1 MATRVRNSDW
11 QEDQNMKDDL
21 IKYVRQNLR
30 RKEILDSV
38 QIKYPTMHGALVL
51 SLVDSNI
58 SASSLR
64 IIAWIFMMY
73 AKLLRKR
80 WTVPAVYSATE
91 LLLLKICEV
100 HGLSVPR
107 NLVYAMMTEVNPQ
120 GLEERRRVGKPIS
133 KRPQRKNSFISN
145 VSKPKLSF

>member
-1 MATRVRNSDW
+1 
-11 QEDQNMKDDL
+11 MKDDL

-80 WTVPAVYSATE
+80 
-91 LLLLKICEV
+91 
-100 HGLSVPR
+100 
-107 NLVYAMMTEVNPQ
+107 
-120 GLEERRRVGKPIS
+120 
-133 KRPQRKNSFISN
+133 
-145 VSKPKLSF
+145 